1 MAENDRQAQCQQG
14 RGKGSF
20 DPLHVQLVQLAA
32 MPQHQLAEVVQLG
45 QSETGRLGVIQ
56 NIGAMP
62 VVIAVGNVGADFV
75 QPRRPAQLAFAAFLQ
90 LGIKMWQLAIERQRR
105 PLHAC
110 GLSRIS

>member
-1 MAENDRQAQCQQG
+1 MAEDDRQAQGQQG
-14 RGKGSF
+14 RSKGS
-20 DPLHVQLVQLAA
+20 LHPVDIQLVQFAT

-75 QPRRPAQLAFAAFLQ
+75 QPRRPAQLALAAFLQ
-90 LGIKMWQLAIERQRR
+90 LGIKVWQLAIKRQRR
-105 PLHAC
+105 PLHARS
-110 GLSRIS
+110 LP